1 MLLSSVASSVVLS
14 GFLVRR
20 GIRALVALRDNL
32 ALLVKVLESREQTQ
46 APPLVV
52 NVQDAKRQG
61 TALFEEGSIGRIGV
75 GRMEIPLDS
84 LIHVD
89 EDPIV
94 RLPQDHAGNVFT
106 GRILLFHRLP
116 RVVLHPLEAE
126 GDPVLLAVNGEHVHG
141 DTLTRRQ
148 HVDGWLT

>member
-61 TALFEEGSIGRIGV
+61 TALFEGRQHRQDRCRKDGDT
-75 GRMEIPLDS
+75 P
-84 LIHVD
+84 
-89 EDPIV
+89 
-94 RLPQDHAGNVFT
+94 RLPSST
-106 GRILLFHRLP
+106 WTKTP
-116 RVVLHPLEAE
+116 
-126 GDPVLLAVNGEHVHG
+126 
-141 DTLTRRQ
+141 
-148 HVDGWLT
+148 

>member
-1 MLLSSVASSVVLS
+1 
-14 GFLVRR
+14 
-20 GIRALVALRDNL
+20 
-32 ALLVKVLESREQTQ
+32 
-46 APPLVV
+46 
-52 NVQDAKRQG
+52 
-61 TALFEEGSIGRIGV
+61 
-75 GRMEIPLDS
+75 MEIPLDS

-126 GDPVLLAVNGEHVHG
+126 GDPVLLTVNGEHVHG
-141 DTLTRRQ
+141 DTLTRRE
-148 HVDGWLT
+148 HVGRMVDVIPRQLGDMRETVGAA